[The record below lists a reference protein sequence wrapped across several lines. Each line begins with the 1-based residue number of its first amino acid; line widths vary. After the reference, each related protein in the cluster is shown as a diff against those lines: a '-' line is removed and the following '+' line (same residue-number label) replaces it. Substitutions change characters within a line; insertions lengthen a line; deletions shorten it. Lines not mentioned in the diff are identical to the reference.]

1 MKFYNKILNIQR
13 KKTNKLKRKLN
24 KLNKNLSLLCI
35 DEKNNSENDNEDFS
49 DKIYF
54 INQIMNNLEN
64 FVEMINYEIKYKLNN
79 KNKENKSIIENKRI
93 IENNEKIKKLI
104 DCDIESQEI
113 IDKFLPLMLYY
124 QLIKY

>member
-24 KLNKNLSLLCI
+24 KLNKNLSLLSI
-35 DEKNNSENDNEDFS
+35 KENNNPEKENYNRDDDFVE
-49 DKIYF
+49 KIYF

-64 FVEMINYEIKYKLNN
+64 FVEMLNYEIKYKLN
-79 KNKENKSIIENKRI
+79 KKKENKLIIN
-93 IENNEKIKKLI
+93 NNEKIKKLI
-104 DCDIESQEI
+104 DCDIEAQKI

>member
-35 DEKNNSENDNEDFS
+35 EEKNNSANDNEDFS

-79 KNKENKSIIENKRI
+79 KNKENKSIIEN
-93 IENNEKIKKLI
+93 NEKIKKLI